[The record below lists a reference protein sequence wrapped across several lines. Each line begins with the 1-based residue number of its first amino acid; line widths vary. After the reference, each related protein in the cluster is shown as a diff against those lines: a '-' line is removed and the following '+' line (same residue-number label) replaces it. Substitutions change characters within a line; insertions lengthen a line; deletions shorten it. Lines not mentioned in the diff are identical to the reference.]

1 MARQIC
7 QSCSRPLNDQNKG
20 TEGGGSQSQKYCSLC
35 YLKGKFITPDM
46 TVKQMQEIVV
56 RVLNKEK
63 HWPKFLAKLA
73 SKQIPKLERWKK
85 V

>member
-1 MARQIC
+1 M
-7 QSCSRPLNDQNKG
+7 PLNDQNKG
-20 TEGGGSQSQKYCSLC
+20 TKADGSKTEKYCQLC
-35 YLKGKFITPDM
+35 YQKGKFTTPDM